1 MKRRQFMSA
10 AGTAA
15 AAMAFA
21 GVDVFAHA
29 QQEGTPVLTL
39 RNAGCP
45 CCVGWA
51 AHMREHGFEVYLHD
65 SPSLPD
71 VKKRLGIPDDL
82 TSCHTSVVEG
92 YRVEGHVPAEYVR
105 RLLDEKPQ
113 VLGIA
118 VAGMPI
124 GSPGMEGPNPAS
136 YEVIAFSGS
145 DPAERIVFGTVLPDA
160 VDQ

>member
-1 MKRRQFMSA
+1 MRA

-15 AAMAFA
+15 AAMGLA
-21 GVDVFAHA
+21 GVDLFAHA

-45 CCVGWA
+45 CCVGWS

-65 SPSLPD
+65 SPSLTD

-92 YRVEGHVPAEYVR
+92 YRIEGHVPAEYVR

-124 GSPGMEGPNPAS
+124 GSPGMEGPNPGP
-136 YEVIAFSGS
+136 YQVIAFSGS
-145 DPAERIVFGTVLPDA
+145 DTAERTVFGTVHPA
-160 VDQ
+160 RSEA